1 MLPRQ
6 QSKPQYQTWGKT
18 YGTTTN
24 PKKTQRAATTKPTPW
39 GRKTTHTPKANR
51 NPMPQRVIHP
61 TNKTPASSSL
71 ANFKVQ
77 QASRIKRSIFA
88 TLVVIQRAT
97 TDTKFSKGT
106 GHHKAD
112 GTATIPRPLHL
123 TQILITLC
131 RGGTRRC
138 RLAKP
143 THTKS
148 EPKSNATTGNSSYK
162 QDTRQLVACELQNS
176 TSKPDREVH
185 FLLSS

>member
-1 MLPRQ
+1 
-6 QSKPQYQTWGKT
+6 
-18 YGTTTN
+18 
-24 PKKTQRAATTKPTPW
+24 
-39 GRKTTHTPKANR
+39 
-51 NPMPQRVIHP
+51 MPQRVIHP
-61 TNKTPASSSL
+61 TNRTPASSSL

-106 GHHKAD
+106 WHQIKPQYKIRGKAD
-112 GTATIPRPLHL
+112 GTATIPRRRNARHHY
-123 TQILITLC
+123 ILPKSSP
-131 RGGTRRC
+131 RTRRC

-162 QDTRQLVACELQNS
+162 QDTCQLVTCKFQSS
-176 TSKPDREVH
+176 TGKPDKEVRFRYSRRNSESNH
-185 FLLSS
+185 RHNIPQRFVATK